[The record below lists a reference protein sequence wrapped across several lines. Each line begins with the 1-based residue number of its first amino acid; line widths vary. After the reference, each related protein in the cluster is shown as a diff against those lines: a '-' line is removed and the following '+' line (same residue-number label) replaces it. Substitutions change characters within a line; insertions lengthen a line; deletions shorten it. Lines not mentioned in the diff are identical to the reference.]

1 MNLEAIKALL
11 RPYAARIGDM
21 IQRCVIRRVD
31 DEPKIQVLQVT
42 AAGEA
47 TRSGIEHFQ
56 PYGFATVPIPGAEGV
71 LLAFGGHADHA
82 VVIAVGDRRYRLRNL
97 EAGEVALYT
106 DEGDEIRIRRGG
118 TIEVKA
124 STQVK
129 LTAPGVVL
137 VNDSD
142 AMALASRTDAR
153 LTHLEAAFNVHVHA
167 TAATGPPVPPTP
179 IPGAIPVETPP
190 PGSGFVGT
198 VASAS
203 VKGAP

>member
-1 MNLEAIKALL
+1 MNLEAIKAML

-21 IQRCVIRRVD
+21 IQRCRVTRVD
-31 DEPKIQVLQVT
+31 DTTKRQTLQVI
-42 AAGEA
+42 AAADA
-47 TRSGIEHFQ
+47 TRAGLEHFQ
-56 PYGFATVPIPGAEGV
+56 PYGFSASPLPGAEGV

-97 EAGEVALYT
+97 EAGEVAIYT
-106 DEGDEIRIRRGG
+106 DEGDEIRIKRGG
-118 TIEVKA
+118 TVEVKA

-142 AMALASRTDAR
+142 AMALASRVDAQLGQIR
-153 LTHLEAAFNVHVHA
+153 TLLTTTWV
-167 TAATGPPVPPTP
+167 PVPGDG
-179 IPGAIPVETPP
+179 GAALNAQALLLWPAPP
-190 PGSGFVGT
+190 QS